1 MLEIP
6 VLRWG
11 QPYKSLDVDEV
22 VHFATGEPIAR
33 VGRANGGII
42 QRDLRKAQQARD
54 ALTAIPIAELIEKE
68 IGRAHV

>member
-1 MLEIP
+1 MIEIP

-22 VHFATGEPIAR
+22 VHFSTGKPIAR

-42 QRDLRKAQQARD
+42 QRDLRQAQRARD
-54 ALTAIPIAELIEKE
+54 ALMGIPD
-68 IGRAHV
+68 